1 MDEGQDTAVRHS
13 EKTKRYEIQ
22 KFREKGCKFE
32 YEMGRTAVTGEQ
44 RSVFAARF
52 GQGFP
57 KKAFSKPSKSNGLIS
72 AGKRGDPCFCLGYRP
87 SPRMQPYCKFDQYI
101 LEGR

>member
-13 EKTKRYEIQ
+13 EKTKRDEIQ

-44 RSVFAARF
+44 RSVFAGRL
-52 GQGFP
+52 GRGFP
-57 KKAFSKPSKSNGLIS
+57 KKPF
-72 AGKRGDPCFCLGYRP
+72 
-87 SPRMQPYCKFDQYI
+87 MYI
-101 LEGR
+101 F